1 MFFGCLLDSFAT
13 PFQLRSVFLLQAPF
27 SNNISFIASPTVDS
41 CADIYIVHANHRC
54 CRVISTVST
63 ITTVLSRNTV
73 PRLFLPLNYS
83 SCISTTVRKP
93 ETHIHVRGG
102 VRFTEELGG
111 GVRVTELPLITPL
124 QLLLL
129 SLFLFITPL
138 LLWSLFSKFQIDTHA
153 LITLGLE
160 YFQIE
165 S

>member
-1 MFFGCLLDSFAT
+1 M
-13 PFQLRSVFLLQAPF
+13 Q
-27 SNNISFIASPTVDS
+27 
-41 CADIYIVHANHRC
+41 
-54 CRVISTVST
+54 
-63 ITTVLSRNTV
+63 ITAVAVLSALCQQLPQFYQEI

-83 SCISTTVRKP
+83 SCISTTDRKP
-93 ETHIHVRGG
+93 ETHTHVGGG

-111 GVRVTELPLITPL
+111 GVRVTELPLISPL